1 MPRFFPVPNDIRE
14 PQRRPDAAVR
24 DAPRRQGVL
33 RSMGHL
39 GGLAAAALACGSA
52 TAPAG
57 SERPADEAREITVP
71 GVELRLT
78 VTPRVWEA
86 GTLPRLDLTF
96 VNGSPSPVRVGSPI
110 EGGWRL
116 GRPYRY
122 ALELVDERGEVVPD
136 VFGPPPGYCARVP
149 HFQPGVDDAVLA
161 PGATLDAHQSPNS
174 SRYDREVPEVARPG
188 RYKARVRYVAEG
200 ETAMTLVSNEVDVE
214 IRGDMALWECYR
226 RLTARDS
233 DTPDQGVG
241 FRPMGV
247 RALRSG
253 YAVLHARD
261 SEDESVDVLSVQ
273 LFDERGAR
281 GQALRLPG
289 TRAWLTRAHVLA
301 TDAGL
306 WIAHQASEEDIVTL
320 RIEGERAQ
328 VAASLR
334 SDIYPGYFH
343 HSAAARSEDQVGLLY
358 VQAVANHETDL
369 MFARRD
375 AATGALRGAPRALQH
390 SESSAHDTAVA
401 PDGKDGFL
409 VTWTDRGSTYVLA
422 IDAQGR
428 SPRPAQIVGSYSDVH
443 ALRPLAGGFV
453 VAARTYETRPD
464 ASPGIERF
472 VLASFDGRGDPRDTR
487 VLITSGEHG
496 TDWGDIAWSGAAA
509 GWAFGRRRSP
519 HAVPGELPSE
529 LVFARGERA
538 QARRH
543 PPRRA
548 LPRRPRR
555 GLRAL
560 LGRRARRPFGGVR
573 QGRRV
578 QSGGVRGDRP
588 SRRGGAAADPAD
600 PGGALAGHQ
609 LPLAPV
615 AAALQASLRRG
626 AHACAGRPTSASAR
640 AAITSAT
647 ARAAAAPGDP
657 QPGS

>member
-1 MPRFFPVPNDIRE
+1 MPQFFPVPNDIRE
-14 PQRRPDAAVR
+14 PQGRPDAAAR
-24 DAPRRQGVL
+24 GAPRLRGV
-33 RSMGHL
+33 RRDMGHL
-39 GGLAAAALACGSA
+39 GGLAAALAAALGCGSA
-52 TAPAG
+52 TGPAG

-78 VTPRVWEA
+78 VTPQVWEA

-96 VNGSPSPVRVGSPI
+96 VNGSPSPVRIGSPI

-116 GRPYRY
+116 GRAYRY

-136 VFGPPPGYCARVP
+136 VFGPPLGYCARVP

-233 DTPDQGVG
+233 DKPDQGVG

-281 GQALRLPG
+281 GRPLRLPG

-306 WIAHQASEEDIVTL
+306 WIAHQAAEDDIVTL

-343 HSAAARSEDQVGLLY
+343 HSAAARSKDQVGLLY

-369 MFARRD
+369 TFARRD
-375 AATGALRGAPRALQH
+375 AATGALRGAPRVLQH
-390 SESSAHDTAVA
+390 SESSALDTAVA

-428 SPRPAQIVGSYSDVH
+428 SPQPARIIGSYSDVR
-443 ALRPLAGGFV
+443 ALRPLASGFV

-472 VLASFDGRGDPRDTR
+472 VLASFDGRGDPSDTR

-519 HAVPGELPSE
+519 HAVAGELPSE
-529 LVFARGERA
+529 LVFAREGSERRLADTLRGAPFLDVRGEDFVLSWADVRDDRSEA
-538 QARRH
+538 CVKVGECNAEVYAAIVRRDGVVL
-543 PPRRA
+543 PPTRLTREA
-548 LPRRPRR
+548 RPR
-555 GLRAL
+555 
-560 LGRRARRPFGGVR
+560 VT
-573 QGRRV
+573 
-578 QSGGVRGDRP
+578 SYP
-588 SRRGGAAADPAD
+588 SHRWE
-600 PGGALAGHQ
+600 Q
-609 LPLAPV
+609 LCKP
-615 AAALQASLRRG
+615 R
-626 AHACAGRPTSASAR
+626 
-640 AAITSAT
+640 
-647 ARAAAAPGDP
+647 
-657 QPGS
+657 